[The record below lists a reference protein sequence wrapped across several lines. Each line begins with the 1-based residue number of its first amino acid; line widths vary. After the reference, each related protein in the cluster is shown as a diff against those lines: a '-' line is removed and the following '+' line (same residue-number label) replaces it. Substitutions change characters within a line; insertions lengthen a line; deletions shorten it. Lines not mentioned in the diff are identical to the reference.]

1 MKIDAYVKVV
11 LTVIAVALVALAAHP
26 WIARVSLSSVEAQE
40 PRSMVTIPK
49 AWGKII
55 GFSNNN
61 LLMEA
66 PDGTLRSVDLEAKS
80 EATRLKVQAKFQ

>member
-26 WIARVSLSSVEAQE
+26 WID
-40 PRSMVTIPK
+40 
-49 AWGKII
+49 
-55 GFSNNN
+55 NN

>member
-1 MKIDAYVKVV
+1 V
-11 LTVIAVALVALAAHP
+11 AVNP
-26 WIARVSLSSVEAQE
+26 WVERVSLSSAQAQE
-40 PRSMVTIPK
+40 PRLMVTIPK
-49 AWGKII
+49 AWGKVI

-66 PDGTLRSVDLEAKS
+66 SDGTLRSVDLEAKS

>member
-11 LTVIAVALVALAAHP
+11 LTVIAVALVALVVHP
-26 WIARVSLSSVEAQE
+26 WVERVSLSSAEAQE